1 MEKKKNTETSS
12 IRTWIS
18 QLDEALMSLG
28 LPLSK
33 YDTESVGKMV
43 AGVLTKDSPCY
54 QHYLKTKEELLKN
67 PKDEQKNINI
77 VVFMTKMEKTTI
89 ENAKRQIRIYK

>member
-67 PKDEQKNINI
+67 PKDE
-77 VVFMTKMEKTTI
+77 
-89 ENAKRQIRIYK
+89 